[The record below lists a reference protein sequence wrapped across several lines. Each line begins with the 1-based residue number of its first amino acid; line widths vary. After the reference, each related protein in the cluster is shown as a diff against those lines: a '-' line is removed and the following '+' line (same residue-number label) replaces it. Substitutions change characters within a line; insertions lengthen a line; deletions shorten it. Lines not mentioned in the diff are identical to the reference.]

1 MHSESRSRRRSRQ
14 QTYRQGMRDSLLVI
28 LILAAPVTASADN
41 HLPPIDP
48 SMVPPS
54 CATVAAVP
62 GDATIP
68 QPAIT
73 ARIAA
78 ATCGAGVRLDAL
90 KITPDDNSLNAMMA
104 AVKPSFD
111 LLDQA
116 ASAGDPALAAVAQ
129 TVRSNL
135 YAAMV
140 VRARDSIPTIT
151 MTTVGADLAAHDQAH
166 AALEGKLK
174 PWLSQITAK

>member
-1 MHSESRSRRRSRQ
+1 
-14 QTYRQGMRDSLLVI
+14 MRNSLLVI
-28 LILAAPVTASADN
+28 TMLAVPMSASADSR
-41 HLPPIDP
+41 LPPIDP
-48 SMVPPS
+48 SMVPSS
-54 CATVAAVP
+54 CASVAAVP
-62 GDATIP
+62 SDATIP

-78 ATCGAGVRLDAL
+78 ASCGAGVRLDAL
-90 KITPDDNSLNAMMA
+90 KISPDDNSLNAMMA
-104 AVKPSFD
+104 AMKPSFD

-116 ASAGDPALAAVAQ
+116 AAAGDPALATVAQ
-129 TVRSNL
+129 TMRSNL

-151 MTTVGADLAAHDQAH
+151 MTTVGAELAAHDQAH

-174 PWLSQITAK
+174 PWLSQIAK